1 MQNNFTVLKESIKQI
16 KKAKQDYTEGMKN
29 ILSDTDRSEAFKERA
44 KVELISNTEK
54 TKAKAIAS
62 FDSTLEQLRT
72 KLHALEGDWKNADS
86 SKLASTLSLIQM
98 GVQPADVMIKC
109 FQGDLVSM
117 DVLSAALKKNN
128 LYDSTEAYRIP
139 KGIDYTLD
147 DISYNFGYG
156 VKDISG
162 YTVNAAENGIAKLAN
177 IIGCEYEKDSIDS
190 FISAARKGGGLIE

>member
-16 KKAKQDYTEGMKN
+16 KKAKQDYKEGMKA
-29 ILSDTDRSEAFKERA
+29 ILSNADTSEAFKERA
-44 KVELISNTEK
+44 KAELLSNTENA
-54 TKAKAIAS
+54 TSKAITT
-62 FDSTLEQLRT
+62 FDSTLELLRVR
-72 KLHALEGDWKNADS
+72 LHELEGDWKNADS
-86 SKLASTLSLIQM
+86 PKLASTLSLIQM

-117 DVLSAALKKNN
+117 DVLSAALKKSN
-128 LYDSTEAYRIP
+128 LYDSTESYRIP

-177 IIGCEYEKDSIDS
+177 IIGCTYEKDSIDS
-190 FISAARKGGGLIE
+190 FISAARRGGGLIE